1 MALQPLFQSFTNT
14 NNFLTLQICHKTVS
28 VINSAALIFLS
39 QGFVTPVSIKIFN
52 MISCQDHL
60 SQKIFMKIFTYLP
73 WQYLYQTLKNFENTK
88 KIATDFYH
96 RVFVLNFI
104 NILLRQYLCKKFKK
118 NCQSYLPREDCIKY
132 FAWSS
137 CGNTHVKHKKKKKFK

>member
-1 MALQPLFQSFTNT
+1 MALQPPFQSLTNT

-73 WQYLYQTLKNFENTK
+73 
-88 KIATDFYH
+88 
-96 RVFVLNFI
+96 
-104 NILLRQYLCKKFKK
+104 
-118 NCQSYLPREDCIKY
+118 
-132 FAWSS
+132 
-137 CGNTHVKHKKKKKFK
+137 